1 MQALSAS
8 FFTAFFMAG
17 GVEELFKFLAI
28 IITLKSSLLF
38 LSYLK
43 TRSKRG
49 EYQCL
54 KSTLNS

>member
-1 MQALSAS
+1 MDAK
-8 FFTAFFMAG
+8 T
-17 GVEELFKFLAI
+17 I
-28 IITLKSSLLF
+28 RTLKSSLLF